1 MTKINMKNFIFFILV
16 IAGVVTVCFL
26 FSLAA
31 IIVND
36 LYYKSFCFSSECYA
50 FAFKK
55 IEPATQILLAG
66 GWFLT
71 LFGTLGGALI
81 ALTSYLTSIKHNAF
95 NNHLSHIRLFS
106 DFVNT
111 ELTKHSGI
119 SKNKID
125 VFHWYN
131 SIFPDSS
138 NGNMEVSKDYYK
150 NIDYIALEVLTS
162 NNTII
167 EKANIYIMDHQKR
180 VLPKI
185 EAVFGT
191 QIDVLPKNDYIKVE
205 SEIFMFIDKVNK
217 TFTNSSVSLSSQ
229 KRLYT

>member
-1 MTKINMKNFIFFILV
+1 
-16 IAGVVTVCFL
+16 
-26 FSLAA
+26 
-31 IIVND
+31 
-36 LYYKSFCFSSECYA
+36 
-50 FAFKK
+50 
-55 IEPATQILLAG
+55 
-66 GWFLT
+66 
-71 LFGTLGGALI
+71 
-81 ALTSYLTSIKHNAF
+81 
-95 NNHLSHIRLFS
+95 
-106 DFVNT
+106 
-111 ELTKHSGI
+111 
-119 SKNKID
+119 
-125 VFHWYN
+125 
-131 SIFPDSS
+131 
-138 NGNMEVSKDYYK
+138 MEVSKDYYK